1 MDTRQVDQALAG
13 LDARKTQRAQLP
25 IRDKIRYL
33 KQIQQP
39 APTPAQRWA
48 DATRHSHRETPIPEQ
63 PTANRG
69 ETAP

>member
-13 LDARKTQRAQLP
+13 LGTRKTQRARLP

-39 APTPAQRWA
+39 TLTHAQRRA
-48 DATRHSHRETPIPEQ
+48 DTTRRSHRQTPIPEQ

-69 ETAP
+69 ETTP